1 MPAPAGIRQPS
12 VATVAVV
19 KATATSRG
27 GIAMIKHIVFF
38 RLKDQAHG
46 NTKAVN
52 AQLFKQ
58 KLEALRGIVP
68 GLLTLEVGID
78 VSGTEMSADVALYSE
93 FASKE
98 ALEAYIVHPAHQAV
112 LPFLA
117 EARTERRLCDYEV

>member
-1 MPAPAGIRQPS
+1 
-12 VATVAVV
+12 
-19 KATATSRG
+19 
-27 GIAMIKHIVFF
+27 MIKHIVFF

-117 EARTERRLCDYEV
+117 EARTERRLCDYEA